1 MMTLTGPKEKS
12 ARRWPMWL
20 GAGLVG
26 VVAFGLSFG
35 SLALEHTAQKA
46 FLGVAAKLPIASH
59 TMPELS
65 LFPPALKLDK
75 CVLRGPQG
83 DIALQDIRVSLKPFD
98 QAVQVQGN
106 AAGGHF
112 DICLLPEDWGRGAW
126 KVRWDVTDADIL
138 ALLRPW
144 GVPDAPLA
152 VRGGRVALSG
162 HFAVPS
168 SKALSQPWMGTGR
181 VELSLRGGA
190 VSHSLPVLNVS
201 DFTGLE
207 GRMVAD
213 WNKTR
218 LSLREAVLRQKDMAL
233 EVRGGLGLKPRQWKK
248 SELRLEA
255 ELKGAASLLN
265 QGLLPQ
271 RIRSQMEKGSVLL
284 RLSGTPE
291 KPEVE
296 F

>member
-1 MMTLTGPKEKS
+1 MMAFTAPKEKS
-12 ARRWPMWL
+12 ARCWPMWL

-26 VVAFGLSFG
+26 VMAFGLGFG
-35 SLALEHTAQKA
+35 SLALEHAAQKA
-46 FLGVAAKLPIASH
+46 FRGVAAKLPVASH

-65 LFPPALKLDK
+65 LFPPALKLDR

-83 DIALQDIRVSLKPFD
+83 DFVVQDIRVSLKPFD
-98 QAVQVQGN
+98 QAVQVQGK
-106 AAGGHF
+106 AAGGSF
-112 DICLLPEDWGRGAW
+112 DVCLLPEDWGRGAW
-126 KVRWDVTDADIL
+126 NVRWDVTDADL
-138 ALLRPW
+138 PALLRPW
-144 GVPDAPLA
+144 GVPKAPLA

-181 VELSLRGGA
+181 VELSLMGGA
-190 VSHSLPVLNVS
+190 TSHSLPVLNVS
-201 DFTGLE
+201 ELTGLE
-207 GRMVAD
+207 GRMTAD

-218 LSLREAVLRQKDMAL
+218 LSLREAVLRQKDIAL
-233 EVRGGLGLKPRQWKK
+233 EVRGGLALKPRQWQK

-265 QGLLPQ
+265 QGLMPQ
-271 RIRSQMEKGSVLL
+271 RIRSQMEKGPVLL

-296 F
+296 L

>member
-1 MMTLTGPKEKS
+1 MMALTGPKEKS

-35 SLALEHTAQKA
+35 SLALEHAAQKA
-46 FLGVAAKLPIASH
+46 FRGVAARLPVASH

-65 LFPPALKLDK
+65 LFPPALKLDR

-83 DIALQDIRVSLKPFD
+83 DFAMQDIRVSLKPFD

-106 AAGGHF
+106 AAGGSF
-112 DICLLPEDWGRGAW
+112 DICLTPEDWGRGAW
-126 KVRWDVTDADIL
+126 KVRWDVTDADL
-138 ALLRPW
+138 TALLGPW
-144 GVPDAPLA
+144 GMPEAPLA
-152 VRGGRVALSG
+152 VRGGRIALSG

-168 SKALSQPWMGTGR
+168 SKALAQPWMGTGR
-181 VELSLRGGA
+181 AEISLREGA

-201 DFTGLE
+201 DLTGLE
-207 GRMVAD
+207 GRLVAD

-218 LSLREAVLRQKDMAL
+218 LSLREAVLRQKDIAL
-233 EVRGGLGLKPRQWKK
+233 EVRGGLGLKPRQWQK
-248 SELRLEA
+248 SELRLEV
-255 ELKGAASLLN
+255 ELKGVASLLN
-265 QGLLPQ
+265 QGLMPQ
-271 RIRSQMEKGSVLL
+271 RIRSQMEKGPVLL
-284 RLSGTPE
+284 RLSGTPA
-291 KPEVE
+291 KPDVE